1 MADAKHISEADL
13 GPLRA
18 SEFWSNVDS
27 AKNSDCW
34 EWTGARNEMG
44 YGRFFLGRNEYR
56 AHRVAFALGKDTALP
71 GVVMVCHR
79 CDNPACVNPS
89 HLFIGV
95 AADNNADR
103 AAKGRSAVPRALAN
117 GNGKLSDTDVHLV
130 LTSPETGAS
139 LARRLGVSTALV
151 SMIRTGRR
159 RGRMVG
165 APGIEPGTTA
175 V

>member
-13 GPLRA
+13 GPLRD
-18 SEFWSNVDS
+18 SEFWSSVEH
-27 AKNSDCW
+27 AKNSECW
-34 EWTGARNEMG
+34 EWTGTRNEMG

-56 AHRVAFALGKDTALP
+56 AHRVAFAIGKDTALP

-79 CDNPACVNPS
+79 CDNPSCVNPS

-117 GNGKLSDTDVHLV
+117 GNGKLSDEQVSMV
-130 LTSPETGAS
+130 LTSAESGAAI
-139 LARRLGVSTALV
+139 ARRLGVSTALV

-159 RGRMVG
+159 RQKLVG
-165 APGIEPGTTA
+165 DAGVEPATFR